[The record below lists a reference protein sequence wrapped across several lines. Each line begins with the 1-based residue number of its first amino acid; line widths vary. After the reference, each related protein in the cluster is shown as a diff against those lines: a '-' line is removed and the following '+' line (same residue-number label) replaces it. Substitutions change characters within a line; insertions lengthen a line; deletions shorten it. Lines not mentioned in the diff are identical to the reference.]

1 MKISNGENPVKEL
14 SLALGAGVLAGIAGT
29 AAITISQMI
38 EMQITKREP
47 STAPVEAVSKVLKL
61 KPTRK
66 AEKEAVSQ
74 EIHWTYGTSWGIP
87 RGILSLVGVHGWPA
101 TLLHFAAI
109 WATELTML
117 PSLDVAPPVT
127 EEEPKAI
134 AIDAFHHAV
143 YAVAAGLVY
152 DAITE
157 KD

>member
-1 MKISNGENPVKEL
+1 MKIGKKENPVKEL
-14 SLALGAGVLAGIAGT
+14 SFALGAGVLAGIAGT

-38 EMQITKREP
+38 EMRITKRKP
-47 STAPVEAVSKVLKL
+47 STAPVKAVSKVLKL

-66 AEKEAVSQ
+66 DEKEAVSQ
-74 EIHWTYGTSWGIP
+74 EIHWTYGTAWGIP
-87 RGILSLVGVHGWPA
+87 RGILSLTGVQGWPA

-134 AIDAFHHAV
+134 AIDALHHAV

-152 DAITE
+152 DAIAE
-157 KD
+157 SD

>member
-1 MKISNGENPVKEL
+1 MKSAVEENPVKGL
-14 SLALGAGVLAGIAGT
+14 SLAIGAGILAGIAGT
-29 AAITISQMI
+29 AAITVSQMI
-38 EMQITKREP
+38 EMRITKRSP
-47 STAPVEAVSKVLKL
+47 STTPVKAVSKVLNV

-66 AEKEAVSQ
+66 DKNGTVSQ

-87 RGILSLVGVHGWPA
+87 RGLIAFAGLQGWPA

-127 EEEPKAI
+127 DENPKDV
-134 AIDAFHHAV
+134 AIDALHHAV

-152 DAITE
+152 DAIRKE
-157 KD
+157 D

>member
-1 MKISNGENPVKEL
+1 MKIGKEENPVREL

-29 AAITISQMI
+29 AAITISQLI
-38 EMQITKREP
+38 EMRITKRKP
-47 STAPVEAVSKVLKL
+47 STAPVRAVSKVLKL

-66 AEKEAVSQ
+66 DKKETVSQ

-87 RGILSLVGVHGWPA
+87 RGILALAGVQGWPA

-109 WATELTML
+109 WTTELTML

-143 YAVAAGLVY
+143 YSAAAGLVY

-157 KD
+157 KN

>member
-1 MKISNGENPVKEL
+1 MKFGREENPVKEL
-14 SLALGAGVLAGIAGT
+14 SLALGVGVLAGIAGT

-38 EMQITKREP
+38 EMRITKREP
-47 STAPVEAVSKVLKL
+47 STAPVKAVSKVLNL

-66 AEKEAVSQ
+66 DKKETVSQ

-87 RGILSLVGVHGWPA
+87 RGLLALAGVQGWQA

-127 EEEPKAI
+127 EEEPKAV